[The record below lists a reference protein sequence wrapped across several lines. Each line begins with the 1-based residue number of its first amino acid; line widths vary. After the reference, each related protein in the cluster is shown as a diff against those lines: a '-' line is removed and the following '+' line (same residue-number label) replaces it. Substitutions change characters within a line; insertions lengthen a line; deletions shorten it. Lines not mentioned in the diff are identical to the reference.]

1 MGSGKLFIPR
11 KDTKR
16 AHQPGY
22 GTDMRAIEAWG
33 QSVGASGITTVSSPD
48 HSLYITTPTT
58 TPKLEVRLAQ
68 YPVEE
73 TTPGT
78 PDDILALQ
86 RLPTGGSLWVPV
98 EFYSGASGTS
108 QTVSP
113 GEWTRVEDLRLRNLG
128 TSGRFCVA
136 QLTYQCAIPTRVRL
150 AIVATTQTPPTG
162 VVGIGYGNGTPASG
176 TTCNTV
182 VCTVS
187 TAATT
192 LTLWVY
198 AVTAE
203 ISWPTRGP
211 PKTPP
216 LPPAVVLTSLWV
228 QFAVSE

>member
-33 QSVGASGITTVSSPD
+33 QSLGASGITTVSSPD

-78 PDDILALQ
+78 RNDILGLAP
-86 RLPTGGSLWVPV
+86 LPTGGSLWVPV
-98 EFYSGASGTS
+98 EFYRGASGTS

-113 GEWTRVEDLRLRNLG
+113 GEWTRVEHVALFGLG
-128 TSGRFCVA
+128 TTTRFCVA
-136 QLTYQCAIPTRVRL
+136 QLTYQCATPTRVRL
-150 AIVATTQTPPTG
+150 AIVTTTLTPPTG
-162 VVGIGYGNGTPASG
+162 VAGIGYGNGTPASG

-182 VCTVS
+182 VCTGS
-187 TAATT
+187 TGATT
-192 LTLWVY
+192 VTLWVY

-216 LPPAVVLTSLWV
+216 LPPAVVLTTLWAA
-228 QFAVSE
+228 FAVPE